1 MLTFLL
7 YNVKTADQHPSNL
20 VRNIEN
26 PVRFSKNPTVIK
38 FLIHVG
44 GKDFPQELNS
54 DRCFP
59 LEI

>member
-1 MLTFLL
+1 M
-7 YNVKTADQHPSNL
+7 ADQHPSNL

>member
-1 MLTFLL
+1 M
-7 YNVKTADQHPSNL
+7 ADQHPSNL

-26 PVRFSKNPTVIK
+26 PVRFLKNPTVIK

-44 GKDFPQELNS
+44 RKDFPQELNS